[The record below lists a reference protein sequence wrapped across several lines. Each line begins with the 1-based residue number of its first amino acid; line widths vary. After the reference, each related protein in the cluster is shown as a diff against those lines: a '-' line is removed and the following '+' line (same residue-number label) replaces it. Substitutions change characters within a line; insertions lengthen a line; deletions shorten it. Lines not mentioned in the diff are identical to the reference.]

1 MHKQKKDSIEHTIS
15 EIKKSIEELNKILD
29 SNDISSISTYKFR
42 NAEFRRL
49 PSKLTITLPS
59 FIPQKLF
66 KEQIGSLSAVS
77 IKTDEQGYISS
88 PDRPLIDEQRVVK
101 DINTQYT
108 ASIKLRGASCLSDEN
123 VWTCG
128 FDEQIMKLYNL
139 KGELVKKNSKQSQET
154 HHMT

>member
-1 MHKQKKDSIEHTIS
+1 M
-15 EIKKSIEELNKILD
+15 
-29 SNDISSISTYKFR
+29 
-42 NAEFRRL
+42 

-77 IKTDEQGYISS
+77 IKTDGQGYISS

-108 ASIKLRGASCLSDEN
+108 ASIKLRGASCLN

>member
-1 MHKQKKDSIEHTIS
+1 M
-15 EIKKSIEELNKILD
+15 
-29 SNDISSISTYKFR
+29 
-42 NAEFRRL
+42 

-88 PDRPLIDEQRVVK
+88 PDRPLIDEQRVVT
-101 DINTQYT
+101 DINTPYT

-123 VWTCG
+123 VWTCS
-128 FDEQIMKLYNL
+128 FDEKIMKLYNL
-139 KGELVKKNSKQSQET
+139 KGEPVKKNSKQSQET
-154 HHMT
+154 HHVT

>member
-1 MHKQKKDSIEHTIS
+1 M
-15 EIKKSIEELNKILD
+15 
-29 SNDISSISTYKFR
+29 
-42 NAEFRRL
+42 
-49 PSKLTITLPS
+49 PWKLTITLPS

-88 PDRPLIDEQRVVK
+88 PDRPLIDEQRVVT

-123 VWTCG
+123 VWTCS
-128 FDEQIMKLYNL
+128 FDEKIMKLYNL
-139 KGELVKKNSKQSQET
+139 KGELVKKKFKTKSGNSSCDIVLTTSGELIYSDVNDRAVNISNNT
-154 HHMT
+154 